1 MQSQKSSF
9 TRSKGNVC
17 DPSLQVKLPLVPS
30 YLHMQC
36 NTPPIFT
43 GISLSHHR
51 IVTSS
56 QAGNLPHNNAAAGST
71 PLGSPFAETKVAMLS
86 TSSSEDPRHGEKMF
100 ICPLRA
106 PAMYLPKAR
115 KMLELTGPHT
125 TLTLLCTPVGIQ
137 APRSALAKNSFHQ
150 DGNAAFRSSTRH
162 AQACSTIQAGSTW
175 QACNIS
181 PAALHHAVWK
191 RHWATGQWCRKHAD
205 TR

>member
-56 QAGNLPHNNAAAGST
+56 QAGNLPHDNAAAGST

-86 TSSSEDPRHGEKMF
+86 TSSSEGPRHGEKMF

-115 KMLELTGPHT
+115 KMLEREQVPTQPSPFCVHRH
-125 TLTLLCTPVGIQ
+125 Q

-150 DGNAAFRSSTRH
+150 DGNAAFTPSSRH
-162 AQACSTIQAGSTW
+162 AQACSTIQAGSTL

-181 PAALHHAVWK
+181 PAALHYAVWK
-191 RHWATGQWCRKHAD
+191 QHWATGQWCRKHAD